1 VIALPVVTVSR
12 ILLIVIVKLYLLS
25 ARLIRNIIELI
36 VFIFGVVV
44 IGSATVIVY
53 ITIFVLPKI
62 SGSV

>member
-12 ILLIVIVKLYLLS
+12 ILLIVIVKLYLPS
-25 ARLIRNIIELI
+25 ARLIRNIIEFI

-44 IGSATVIVY
+44 VGNTTVTVY
-53 ITIFVLPKI
+53 VIIFVLLKI

>member
-1 VIALPVVTVSR
+1 VIILPVVTVSR

-25 ARLIRNIIELI
+25 VYLIRNIIEFI

-44 IGSATVIVY
+44 IGSITVIVY
-53 ITIFVLPKI
+53 VMIFVLPKI

>member
-25 ARLIRNIIELI
+25 ARLISNIIEFI
-36 VFIFGVVV
+36 VSIFGVVV
-44 IGSATVIVY
+44 VGNITVIVCVV
-53 ITIFVLPKI
+53 IFVSPKI

>member
-12 ILLIVIVKLYLLS
+12 ILLIVIVKPYLLS
-25 ARLIRNIIELI
+25 ARLIRNIIEFI

-44 IGSATVIVY
+44 VGNTTITVYVV
-53 ITIFVLPKI
+53 TFVLPKI

>member
-12 ILLIVIVKLYLLS
+12 ILLIVIVKPYLPS
-25 ARLIRNIIELI
+25 VRLVRNIIEFI

-44 IGSATVIVY
+44 VGSITVIVY
-53 ITIFVLPKI
+53 ITIFVSPKI